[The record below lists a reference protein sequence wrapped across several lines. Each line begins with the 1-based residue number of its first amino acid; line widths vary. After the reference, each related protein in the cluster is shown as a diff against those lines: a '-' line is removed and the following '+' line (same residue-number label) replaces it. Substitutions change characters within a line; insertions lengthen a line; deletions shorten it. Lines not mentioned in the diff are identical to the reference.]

1 MKKYNVTGEFRAGHR
16 WEHFSTVVEGPNDAF
31 ARERVLSTLGSRH
44 RVSRNA
50 VRITSVEETK

>member
-1 MKKYNVTGEFRAGHR
+1 MKTYTVTGQFRAGQH
-16 WEHFSTVVEGPNDAF
+16 WERFTTAVEAHNEAF

-50 VRITSVEETK
+50 VHIDTVEEAR